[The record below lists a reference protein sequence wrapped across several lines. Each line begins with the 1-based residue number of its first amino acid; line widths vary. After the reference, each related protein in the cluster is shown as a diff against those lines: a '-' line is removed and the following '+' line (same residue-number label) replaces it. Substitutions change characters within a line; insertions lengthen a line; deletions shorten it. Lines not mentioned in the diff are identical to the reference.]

1 MALSFDFS
9 SHAEGKIAGV
19 FHPYMAPDEPMV
31 IPVAYDSFAV
41 EFPYIPG
48 FNYSQEKIRY
58 SVGNSEIEFCVCHYF
73 AMRAAYQGKE
83 FLLDGR
89 DAPYD
94 NCWQGEYLE
103 GRVSVTEVTYTEKDL
118 ETGEVRET
126 RVMESV
132 PGIVHDLEKEFGP
145 EIKRPRDE

>member
-19 FHPYMAPDEPMV
+19 SYVYTEPGEPME
-31 IPVAYDSFAV
+31 IPVAYDSYAV
-41 EFPYIPG
+41 EYPYIPG
-48 FNYSQEKIRY
+48 FNFSQEKIRY
-58 SVGNSEIEFCVCHYF
+58 SAGNSEIEFCVCHYF

-89 DAPYD
+89 YAPYD
-94 NCWQGEYLE
+94 SAWQGEYLE

-118 ETGEVRET
+118 ETGEVLET

-145 EIKRPRDE
+145 EIMRPRDK

>member
-1 MALSFDFS
+1 MSISFDFS
-9 SHAEGKIAGV
+9 SHAEGKITGV
-19 FHPYMAPDEPMV
+19 SHVYTEPGEPME
-31 IPVAYDSFAV
+31 IPVAYDSYAV
-41 EFPYIPG
+41 EYPYIPG
-48 FNYSQEKIRY
+48 INFSQEKIRY
-58 SVGNSEIEFCVCHYF
+58 SAGNSEIEFCVCHYF

-94 NCWQGEYLE
+94 SSWQGEYLE
-103 GRVSVTEVTYTEKDL
+103 GRVPVTEVIYTEKDL
-118 ETGEVRET
+118 ETGEVLET

-145 EIKRPRDE
+145 EIMRPRDE

>member
-19 FHPYMAPDEPMV
+19 FYPYMAPGEPME
-31 IPVAYDSFAV
+31 IPVAYDSYAV
-41 EFPYIPG
+41 EYPYIPG
-48 FNYSQEKIRY
+48 FNFSKEKIRY
-58 SVGNSEIEFCVCHYF
+58 SAGNSEIEFCVCHYF
-73 AMRAAYQGKE
+73 AMRASYKGKE

-94 NCWQGEYLE
+94 SLWQGEYLE
-103 GRVSVTEVTYTEKDL
+103 GRVPVTEVTYTEKDL

-145 EIKRPRDE
+145 EIMRPRDE

>member
-1 MALSFDFS
+1 MSISFDFS
-9 SHAEGKIAGV
+9 SHAEGKITGV
-19 FHPYMAPDEPMV
+19 SHVYTEPGEPME
-31 IPVAYDSFAV
+31 IPVAYDSYAV
-41 EFPYIPG
+41 EYPYVPG
-48 FNYSQEKIRY
+48 FNFSQEKIRY
-58 SVGNSEIEFCVCHYF
+58 SAGNSEIEFCVCHYF

-94 NCWQGEYLE
+94 SSWQGEYLE
-103 GRVSVTEVTYTEKDL
+103 GRVPVTEVIYTEKGL

-145 EIKRPRDE
+145 EIKRPRDK